1 MITLKSL
8 TSDGSSYDVFD
19 DKTLIG
25 HVRLKESLS
34 GNRYLALI
42 YKKGESKSADK
53 EFDSPQDS
61 LQWIEK
67 MHMEGT
73 KQ

>member
-1 MITLKSL
+1 MITLKSS
-8 TSDGSSYDVFD
+8 TSDGSSYDVYD
-19 DKTLIG
+19 EKTLIG

-42 YKKGESKSADK
+42 YQKGEGKSADK
-53 EFDSPQDS
+53 EFDSPQEA
-61 LQWIEK
+61 LQWIER
-67 MHMEGT
+67 MLMEGS